1 MARHWMFILL
11 AGVAAGQN
19 LRDLTPR
26 YLLLDTMRE
35 STLRREL
42 EHASAIG
49 YRVVAGVASTS
60 LVLEK
65 VASPPETYRYQFAHN
80 EQEAN
85 AAGQNGFRLRP
96 LVKGRR
102 GDKQE
107 QYWQVFLMEKAP
119 GNKERWTYSL
129 KRSWAGSC
137 MVRYTMGEAYFYGH
151 ERNCLTIF
159 ESPDPASPE
168 PFDSDLVTVRFL
180 TAETAAKLVEAVRDA
195 TAAGYRIIAGCDGE
209 MALVLEKV
217 RGSREK
223 YPSILVAA
231 KLAATL
237 EEKLNQGAR
246 DGYRLV
252 PAAIG
257 VYRKYLFGVFEGL
270 QTETYA
276 VMERARADKNR
287 YEYRLVT
294 GQAGLNA
301 AADDGFTVVAMED
314 LTLRGS
320 VVFLEKALS
329 ADDK

>member
-1 MARHWMFILL
+1 MFLLL
-11 AGVAAGQN
+11 APAATGQN
-19 LRDLTPR
+19 PQDLTPR

-42 EHASAIG
+42 ERASAAG

-65 VASPPETYRYQFAHN
+65 VATPPETYRYQFAHN
-80 EQEAN
+80 EEEAN

-96 LVKGRR
+96 LVRGRR

-107 QYWQVFLMEKAP
+107 QYWQVFLMEQAP
-119 GNKERWTYSL
+119 GIKKRWLYSL
-129 KRSWAGSC
+129 KRSQAGSC
-137 MVRYTMGEAYFYGH
+137 VVRYTMGEAYFYGH

-159 ESPDPASPE
+159 ESPDPPSGEA
-168 PFDSDLVTVRFL
+168 FNSDLVTVRFM
-180 TAETAAKLVEAVRDA
+180 TADTAAKLVEPVREA

-217 RGSREK
+217 RGSRET
-223 YPSILVAA
+223 YPSMLVAA
-231 KLAATL
+231 KLAASL

-276 VMERARADKNR
+276 VMERAPADRNR

-301 AADDGFTVVAMED
+301 AAADGFTVVAMED

-320 VVFLEKALS
+320 VVFLEKPLS
-329 ADDK
+329 VGAK

>member
-1 MARHWMFILL
+1 MAWRWLFLLL
-11 AGVAAGQN
+11 APVTAGQ
-19 LRDLTPR
+19 LPLDPMPR

-42 EHASAIG
+42 EHASAAG
-49 YRVVAGVASTS
+49 YRVVAGVAPTS

-65 VASPPETYRYQFAHN
+65 VATPPDTYRYQFAHN

-96 LVKGRR
+96 LVRARR

-107 QYWQVFLMEKAP
+107 QYWQVFLMEKGP
-119 GNKERWTYSL
+119 GIKERWTYSL
-129 KRSWAGSC
+129 KRSLAVSRL
-137 MVRYTMGEAYFYGH
+137 VRHTMGEAYFYGH
-151 ERNCLTIF
+151 ERNCFPIF

-168 PFDSDLVTVRFL
+168 PFDADLVTVRFL
-180 TAETAAKLVEAVRDA
+180 TADTAAKLVEPVRDA

-209 MALVLEKV
+209 MALALEKV
-217 RGSREK
+217 RGSRET
-223 YPSILVAA
+223 YPSMLVAA
-231 KLAATL
+231 KLAASL
-237 EEKLNQGAR
+237 EEKLNQGGR

-276 VMERARADKNR
+276 VMERTPADKNR

-294 GQAGLNA
+294 RQVALNA
-301 AADDGFTVVAMED
+301 ASEAGFTVVAMED

-320 VVFLEKALS
+320 VVFLEKPLS
-329 ADDK
+329 AGAK